1 MNFQMPK
8 LKLYSKNSLVTIN
21 PINPIARVMAL
32 ARRKYATQVVK
43 PKKGKGSYERNKEKR
58 NAIKRHKEE
67 S

>member
-21 PINPIARVMAL
+21 PINPIARALAL
-32 ARRKYATQVVK
+32 ARRKYTTQVVK

-58 NAIKRHKEE
+58 NTIKRHKEE

>member
-1 MNFQMPK
+1 MPNHI
-8 LKLYSKNSLVTIN
+8 L
-21 PINPIARVMAL
+21 INPIARAVAL
-32 ARRKYATQVVK
+32 DRRKHATQVVK

>member
-21 PINPIARVMAL
+21 PINPIARALAL
-32 ARRKYATQVVK
+32 ARRKYATQDVK